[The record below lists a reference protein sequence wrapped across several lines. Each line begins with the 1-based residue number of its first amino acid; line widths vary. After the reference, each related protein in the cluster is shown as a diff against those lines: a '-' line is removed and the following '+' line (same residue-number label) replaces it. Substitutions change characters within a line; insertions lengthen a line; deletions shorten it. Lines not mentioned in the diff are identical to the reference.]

1 MPLNSKVK
9 QRYELYDKILV
20 KIVELTN
27 KESITFKELYDALYS
42 INVLN
47 DNFSKGFDFSTL
59 ILEDKNQPNEKSL
72 KFILHYFKSLDL
84 IIYDNQF
91 NNIMSTSLGVLKSH
105 ETFSQEYENNINK
118 EDLENS
124 LLSNQIETNKK
135 ITCLTIILVVI
146 GLFSVVYY
154 IFDVLN
160 MLGYLNTCK
169 ALK

>member
-1 MPLNSKVK
+1 MSPFLGTRGAGSNRAFGYAGAAAPAQVTGLTATDFGTSRAYNNGRIDLSWTAPANNGATISGYLI
-9 QRYELYDKILV
+9 QRSTDGSTY
-20 KIVELTN
+20 
-27 KESITFKELYDALYS
+27 
-42 INVLN
+42 
-47 DNFSKGFDFSTL
+47 STL
-59 ILEDKNQPNEKSL
+59 VANTGSSATTYSD
-72 KFILHYFKSLDL
+72 
-84 IIYDNQF
+84 
-91 NNIMSTSLGVLKSH
+91 T
-105 ETFSQEYENNINK
+105 
-118 EDLENS
+118 S